1 LPHKNINLFSIT
13 FIILIYASILLPS
26 GSIFGVN
33 VKTITAILLIGIV
46 LFLFIGNNLF
56 TFKDIFLLF
65 LFLIFIIFYSTLS
78 LVYGYSYAPIL
89 SQFSAI
95 LATIIPMWVGSLI
108 IRRGYLGLSQSIKV
122 LITIALIHA
131 TIKLISFGL
140 ITSGVISLADY
151 TAAESEIFGVLPI
164 SLEVDNF
171 VRLNVPSDFVFP
183 IVLMLCMISDMG
195 LLRKYLSMTIILLAV
210 IVTYSRYLWLYAAL
224 VLFAYYCSTLLKN
237 LTMSDTQKKVGINVF
252 KLLLILLSMA
262 FCITIIF
269 VLLTKNNSGDDLITS
284 FIKERYTGDNA
295 SASDYTRTLMYTW
308 LSTAVLERP
317 MLGSGLGS
325 YILQYTRFDDTP
337 WNYELQWLALTM
349 NFGVFGI
356 IYILFQLVIYYKNI
370 ISSFF
375 RIDLFDKI
383 FVWNVGMIL
392 WLSVGF
398 FNCFLITSSA
408 GVVFW
413 GFWLYLEKIKV

>member
-1 LPHKNINLFSIT
+1 
-13 FIILIYASILLPS
+13 
-26 GSIFGVN
+26 
-33 VKTITAILLIGIV
+33 
-46 LFLFIGNNLF
+46 
-56 TFKDIFLLF
+56 
-65 LFLIFIIFYSTLS
+65 
-78 LVYGYSYAPIL
+78 
-89 SQFSAI
+89 
-95 LATIIPMWVGSLI
+95 MWVGSLI

-269 VLLTKNNSGDDLITS
+269 VLLTK
-284 FIKERYTGDNA
+284 
-295 SASDYTRTLMYTW
+295 
-308 LSTAVLERP
+308 
-317 MLGSGLGS
+317 
-325 YILQYTRFDDTP
+325 
-337 WNYELQWLALTM
+337 
-349 NFGVFGI
+349 I
-356 IYILFQLVIYYKNI
+356 IQV
-370 ISSFF
+370 
-375 RIDLFDKI
+375 
-383 FVWNVGMIL
+383 MI
-392 WLSVGF
+392 
-398 FNCFLITSSA
+398 
-408 GVVFW
+408 
-413 GFWLYLEKIKV
+413 